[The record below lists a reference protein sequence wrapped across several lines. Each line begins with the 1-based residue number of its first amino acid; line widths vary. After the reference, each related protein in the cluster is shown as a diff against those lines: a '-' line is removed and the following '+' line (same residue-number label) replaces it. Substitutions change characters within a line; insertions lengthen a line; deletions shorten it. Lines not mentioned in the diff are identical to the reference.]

1 LKREK
6 KTIIDSWWNLNSSLK
21 KKKRT
26 KVGSNS
32 LNLKERER
40 KIRVGSSRSSNR
52 SLKIKNER
60 PVQAT
65 RGARE
70 KEKDQSK
77 KSSRREIQGPR

>member
-1 LKREK
+1 
-6 KTIIDSWWNLNSSLK
+6 LK

-40 KIRVGSSRSSNR
+40 KIRVGSSRSSSR
-52 SLKIKNER
+52 SLRIKKER
-60 PVQAT
+60 LVQAT

-70 KEKDQSK
+70 KEKEHSK
-77 KSSRREIQGPR
+77 KSSRREIQGPK